1 MEVHKKNIVLIGMPG
16 AGKSTVGVVL
26 AKRLGYRF
34 LDSDLVIQQREGMT
48 LEELIDEHGDAGFI
62 KIENDVNCS
71 ISPEHTII
79 ATGGSA
85 VYGKEAMEHFKD
97 IGTVVYLELPPESLE
112 ERLGSL
118 KERGV
123 VSNGKTT
130 VEEIYADRAA
140 LYKKYADITLNE
152 QGKQIRETVEMLYD
166 IIMNKDQYN

>member
-1 MEVHKKNIVLIGMPG
+1 MNNIILIGMPG
-16 AGKSTVGVVL
+16 SGKSSLGVVL
-26 AKRLGYRF
+26 AKKIGF
-34 LDSDLVIQQREGMT
+34 GFIDSDLVIQEREGMT
-48 LEELIDEHGDAGFI
+48 HGDAGFI
-62 KIENDVNCS
+62 QIENEVNCS
-71 ISPEHTII
+71 ISPHHTVI

-130 VEEIYADRAA
+130 VEEIYADRVA

>member
-1 MEVHKKNIVLIGMPG
+1 MFHCLFSIY
-16 AGKSTVGVVL
+16 STPTCCNNRVVWTD
-26 AKRLGYRF
+26 GT
-34 LDSDLVIQQREGMT
+34 I
-48 LEELIDEHGDAGFI
+48 HFI
-62 KIENDVNCS
+62 FNL
-71 ISPEHTII
+71 
-79 ATGGSA
+79 
-85 VYGKEAMEHFKD
+85 Y
-97 IGTVVYLELPPESLE
+97 ESLE

>member
-1 MEVHKKNIVLIGMPG
+1 MNNIILIGMPG
-16 AGKSTVGVVL
+16 SGKSSLGVVL
-26 AKRLGYRF
+26 AKKIGF
-34 LDSDLVIQQREGMT
+34 GFIDSDLVIQEREGMT
-48 LEELIDEHGDAGFI
+48 LERIIEKHGDAGFI
-62 KIENDVNCS
+62 QIENEVNCS
-71 ISPEHTII
+71 ISPHHTVI

-97 IGTVVYLELPPESLE
+97 IGTVVYLELPPELLE

-130 VEEIYADRAA
+130 VEEIYADRTA

-152 QGKQIRETVEMLYD
+152 QGKQIRGTVEMLYD